1 MNKNVIRWIP
11 AVLAPVLVA
20 ATAVGLS
27 GSATASVDLPNKSA
41 SQILQ
46 FINTNPDIAFS
57 GKVLKV
63 ADLGLPPMNII
74 PDISQSMV
82 DQMAKNAPK
91 EMKDFLPQASAQ
103 GELALALEFLGGT
116 HRANIYVDGVKKSRV
131 QVLDLLSERNFIRN
145 GQDFWFYDAGKQT
158 VRHSVVTEADEA
170 RAEKEASNF
179 LNANSSKIAFDA
191 TSPASVAE
199 YFLNQAS
206 SSTTFTVGNDA
217 MVAGRGAY
225 QITMTPRTADTLVK
239 SVRLSIDGATGL
251 PLAVSVSAAGQSS
264 AAFEIGF
271 ETISFERPSA
281 ELFNFTVPTG
291 AKLIEV
297 PLPTEADLKK
307 YAGKTPTAADE
318 ARARAVFEK
327 LQKAGWS
334 AVVEIPANEVPA
346 EFSLGIKGNKLYK
359 ELTKPV
365 AGGRLFTTALMNVL
379 IADDG
384 RILAGAVTPE
394 KLIEAAVK

>member
-1 MNKNVIRWIP
+1 MKRTVIRWIP

-20 ATAVGLS
+20 ATAIGLS
-27 GSATASVDLPNKSA
+27 GSATASVDLPDKTA

-46 FINTNPDIAFS
+46 YINTNPDIAFS
-57 GKVLKV
+57 GKVVKV

-145 GQDFWFYDAGKQT
+145 GADFWFYDAGKQT
-158 VRHSVVTEADEA
+158 VRHSVVNPADEE
-170 RAEKEASNF
+170 RAKQEAQNF

-206 SSTTFTVGNDA
+206 GSTTFTVGNDA
-217 MVAGRGAY
+217 MVAGRGVY
-225 QITMTPRTADTLVK
+225 QLTATPKAADTLVK

-251 PLAVSVSAAGQSS
+251 PLAVSVAAVGQSG
-264 AAFEIGF
+264 AAFEIAF
-271 ETISFERPSA
+271 KSISFERPA
-281 ELFNFTVPTG
+281 APLFDFKVPAG
-291 AKLIEV
+291 SKVIEV
-297 PLPTEADLKK
+297 PLPTESDLKK
-307 YAGKTPTAADE
+307 YAGRTPTAADE
-318 ARARAVFEK
+318 ARARAEFEK
-327 LQKAGWS
+327 VKRAGWS
-334 AVVEIPANEVPA
+334 AVAEIPASDVPV
-346 EFSLGIKGNKLYK
+346 EFSAGIKGNKLYK

-365 AGGRLFTTALMNVL
+365 AGGRLFTTALMNIL

-384 RILAGAVTPE
+384 RIFAGAVTRE
-394 KLIEAAVK
+394 KLIEAAAK

>member
-27 GSATASVDLPNKSA
+27 GSATASVDLPDKSA

-158 VRHSVVTEADEA
+158 VRHSVVAEADEA
-170 RAEKEASNF
+170 RAEKEATNF

-225 QITMTPRTADTLVK
+225 QITMTPRTTDTLVK

-251 PLAVSVSAAGQSS
+251 PLAVSVSAAGQSG

-271 ETISFERPSA
+271 ESISFERPSA
-281 ELFNFTVPTG
+281 EFFNFTVPTG

-318 ARARAVFEK
+318 ERARAEFEK

-365 AGGRLFTTALMNVL
+365 AGGRIFTTALMNVL

-384 RILAGAVTPE
+384 RIFAGAVTPE
-394 KLIEAAVK
+394 KLVEAAAK

>member
-1 MNKNVIRWIP
+1 MKRTVIRWIP

-20 ATAVGLS
+20 ATAIGLS
-27 GSATASVDLPNKSA
+27 GSATASVDLPDKSA

-57 GKVLKV
+57 GKVVKV

-145 GQDFWFYDAGKQT
+145 GSDFWFYDAGKQT
-158 VRHSVVTEADEA
+158 VRHSVVNPADEE
-170 RAEKEASNF
+170 RAKQEAQNF

-199 YFLNQAS
+199 YFLGQAS

-217 MVAGRGAY
+217 MVAGRGVY
-225 QITMTPRTADTLVK
+225 QLTMTPRTSDTLVK
-239 SVRLSIDGATGL
+239 SVSLSVDGATGL
-251 PLAVSVSAAGQSS
+251 PLAVSVSAAGQSG
-264 AAFEIGF
+264 AAFEIAF
-271 ETISFERPSA
+271 ESISFDRPAAS
-281 ELFNFTVPTG
+281 LFDFTVPAG
-291 AKLIEV
+291 SKVIEV

-307 YAGKTPTAADE
+307 YAGRTPTAADE
-318 ARARAVFEK
+318 ARARAEFEK
-327 LQKAGWS
+327 AKKAGWS
-334 AVVEIPANEVPA
+334 AVAEIPATDVPV
-346 EFSLGIKGNKLYK
+346 EFSAGIKGNKLYK

-365 AGGRLFTTALMNVL
+365 AGGRLFTTALMNIL

-384 RILAGAVTPE
+384 RIFAGAVTPE
-394 KLIEAAVK
+394 KLIEAAAK

>member
-281 ELFNFTVPTG
+281 EFFNFTVPTG

-307 YAGKTPTAADE
+307 YTGKTPTAADE
-318 ARARAVFEK
+318 ARARAEFEK

-394 KLIEAAVK
+394 KLIEAAAK

>member
-1 MNKNVIRWIP
+1 MKKNVIRWIP

-179 LNANSSKIAFDA
+179 LNANSSKIAFDV

-225 QITMTPRTADTLVK
+225 QITMTPRTADTLAK

-318 ARARAVFEK
+318 ARARAEFEK

>member
-1 MNKNVIRWIP
+1 MKKNVIRWIP
-11 AVLAPVLVA
+11 AVMAPVLVA
-20 ATAVGLS
+20 ATAIGLS
-27 GSATASVDLPNKSA
+27 GSATASVDLPDKSA

-46 FINTNPDIAFS
+46 YINTNPDIAFS
-57 GKVLKV
+57 GKVIKV

-116 HRANIYVDGVKKSRV
+116 HRANVYVDGVKKSRV

-145 GQDFWFYDAGKQT
+145 GEDLWFYDAGKQT
-158 VRHSVVTEADEA
+158 ARHTVVREEVEA
-170 RAEKEASNF
+170 RAKKEAANF
-179 LNANSSKIAFDA
+179 LNANSSKLAFDA
-191 TSPASVAE
+191 TSPASVAD

-206 SSTTFTVGNDA
+206 GSTEFSVGNDA
-217 MVAGRGAY
+217 MVAGRGVY
-225 QITMTPRTADTLVK
+225 QLTMKPRSADTLVK

-251 PLAVSVSAAGQSS
+251 PLAVSVSAAGQDG
-264 AAFEIGF
+264 AAFEIAF
-271 ETISFERPSA
+271 ESISFERPAA
-281 ELFNFTVPTG
+281 ELFNFTAPAGTKV
-291 AKLIEV
+291 IEV
-297 PLPTEADLKK
+297 PLPTEADLQK
-307 YAGKTPTAADE
+307 YAGKAPTAADE
-318 ARARAVFEK
+318 ARARAEFEK

-334 AVVEIPANEVPA
+334 AIALIPANEVPA

-365 AGGRLFTTALMNVL
+365 AGGRIFTTALMNIL

-394 KLIEAAVK
+394 KLIEAAAK

>member
-1 MNKNVIRWIP
+1 MKRTVIRWIP

-20 ATAVGLS
+20 ATAIGLS
-27 GSATASVDLPNKSA
+27 GSATASVDLPDKSA

-57 GKVLKV
+57 GKVVKI

-116 HRANIYVDGVKKSRV
+116 HRANIYVDGAKKSRV

-145 GQDFWFYDAGKQT
+145 GSDLWFYDAGKQT
-158 VRHSVVTEADEA
+158 VRHSVVTEADEE
-170 RAEKEASNF
+170 RAKQEAQNF

-199 YFLNQAS
+199 YFLSQAS

-217 MVAGRGAY
+217 MVAGRGVY
-225 QITMTPRTADTLVK
+225 QLTMTPRTSDTLVK
-239 SVRLSIDGATGL
+239 SVSLSIDGSTGL
-251 PLAVSVSAAGQSS
+251 PLAVSVSAAGQSG
-264 AAFEIGF
+264 AAFEIAF
-271 ETISFERPSA
+271 QSISFDRPAAS
-281 ELFNFTVPTG
+281 LFEFTAPAGSKV
-291 AKLIEV
+291 IEE

-307 YAGKTPTAADE
+307 YAGRTPTAADE
-318 ARARAVFEK
+318 ARARAEFEK

-334 AVVEIPANEVPA
+334 AVAEIPASDVPV
-346 EFSLGIKGNKLYK
+346 EFSAGIKGNKLYK

-365 AGGRLFTTALMNVL
+365 AGGRLFTTALMNIL

-384 RILAGAVTPE
+384 RIFAGAVTPE
-394 KLIEAAVK
+394 KLIEAAAK

>member
-1 MNKNVIRWIP
+1 MKRTVIRWIP

-20 ATAVGLS
+20 ATAIGLS
-27 GSATASVDLPNKSA
+27 GSATASVDLPDKSA
-41 SQILQ
+41 SQVLQ

-57 GKVLKV
+57 GKVVKV

-145 GQDFWFYDAGKQT
+145 GSDLWFYDAGKQT

-170 RAEKEASNF
+170 RAKNEAQNF

-199 YFLNQAS
+199 YFLSQAS
-206 SSTTFTVGNDA
+206 SSTTFTVENDA

-225 QITMTPRTADTLVK
+225 QLTMTPRTSDTLVK
-239 SVRLSIDGATGL
+239 SVSLSIDGATGL
-251 PLAVSVSAAGQSS
+251 PLAVSVSAAGQSG
-264 AAFEIGF
+264 AAFEIAF
-271 ETISFERPSA
+271 ESISFERPATS
-281 ELFNFTVPTG
+281 LFDFKAPAGSKV
-291 AKLIEV
+291 IEV
-297 PLPTEADLKK
+297 PLPTESDLKK
-307 YAGKTPTAADE
+307 YAGRTPTSADE
-318 ARARAVFEK
+318 ARARAEFEK

-334 AVVEIPANEVPA
+334 AVAEIPAADVPV
-346 EFSLGIKGNKLYK
+346 EFSAGIKGNKLYK

-365 AGGRLFTTALMNVL
+365 AGGRLFTTALMNIL

-384 RILAGAVTPE
+384 RIFAGAVTPE
-394 KLIEAAVK
+394 KLIEAAAK

>member
-1 MNKNVIRWIP
+1 MKRTVIRWIP

-20 ATAVGLS
+20 ATAIGLS
-27 GSATASVDLPNKSA
+27 GSATASVDLPDKSA

-57 GKVLKV
+57 GKVVKV

-145 GQDFWFYDAGKQT
+145 GSDFWFYDAGKQT
-158 VRHSVVTEADEA
+158 VRHSVITEADEA
-170 RAEKEASNF
+170 RAKNEAQNF

-199 YFLNQAS
+199 YFLSQAS

-217 MVAGRGAY
+217 MVAGRGVY
-225 QITMTPRTADTLVK
+225 QLTMTPRTSDTLVK
-239 SVRLSIDGATGL
+239 SVSLSIDGATGL
-251 PLAVSVSAAGQSS
+251 PLAVSVSAAGQSG
-264 AAFEIGF
+264 AAFEIAF
-271 ETISFERPSA
+271 ESISFERPAAS
-281 ELFNFTVPTG
+281 LFDFKAPTG
-291 AKLIEV
+291 SKVIEV
-297 PLPTEADLKK
+297 PLPTESDLKK
-307 YAGKTPTAADE
+307 YAGRTPTAADE
-318 ARARAVFEK
+318 ARARAEFEK

-334 AVVEIPANEVPA
+334 AVA
-346 EFSLGIKGNKLYK
+346 E
-359 ELTKPV
+359 
-365 AGGRLFTTALMNVL
+365 
-379 IADDG
+379 
-384 RILAGAVTPE
+384 TPE
-394 KLIEAAVK
+394 ADRSSS

>member
-318 ARARAVFEK
+318 ERARAEFEK

-394 KLIEAAVK
+394 KLIEAAAK

>member
-1 MNKNVIRWIP
+1 
-11 AVLAPVLVA
+11 
-20 ATAVGLS
+20 
-27 GSATASVDLPNKSA
+27 
-41 SQILQ
+41 
-46 FINTNPDIAFS
+46 
-57 GKVLKV
+57 
-63 ADLGLPPMNII
+63 MNII

-281 ELFNFTVPTG
+281 EFFNFTVPTG

-307 YAGKTPTAADE
+307 YTGKTPTAADE
-318 ARARAVFEK
+318 ARARAEFEK

-394 KLIEAAVK
+394 KLIEAAAK

>member
-1 MNKNVIRWIP
+1 MKRTAIRWIP

-20 ATAVGLS
+20 ATAIGLS
-27 GSATASVDLPNKSA
+27 GSATASVDLPDKTA

-57 GKVLKV
+57 GKVVKV

-91 EMKDFLPQASAQ
+91 EMKDFIPQASAQ
-103 GELALALEFLGGT
+103 GELALALEFLAGT
-116 HRANIYVDGVKKSRV
+116 HRANIYVDGVTKSRV

-145 GQDFWFYDAGKQT
+145 GSDLWFYDAGKQT
-158 VRHSVVTEADEA
+158 VRHSVIAEGDQA
-170 RAEKEASNF
+170 RAKQEAENF

-206 SSTTFTVGNDA
+206 GSTTFTVGNDA
-217 MVAGRGAY
+217 MVAGRGVY
-225 QITMTPRTADTLVK
+225 QMTMTPKSTDTLVK
-239 SVRLSIDGATGL
+239 SVQLSIDGATGL
-251 PLAVSVSAAGQSS
+251 PLAVSVSAHGQTGF
-264 AAFEIGF
+264 AFEITF
-271 ETISFERPSA
+271 ESISFETPAAS
-281 ELFNFTVPTG
+281 LFEFTAPAGSTT
-291 AKLIEV
+291 IEV

-307 YAGKTPTAADE
+307 YAGRTPTAEDE
-318 ARARAVFEK
+318 ARARAEFEK

-334 AVVEIPANEVPA
+334 AVAEIPASDVPV
-346 EFSLGIKGNKLYK
+346 EFSAGIKGNKLFK

-365 AGGRLFTTALMNVL
+365 AGGRLFTTALMNILV
-379 IADDG
+379 ADDG
-384 RILAGAVTPE
+384 RIFAGSVTPE
-394 KLIEAAVK
+394 KLIEAAAK

>member
-1 MNKNVIRWIP
+1 MKRTVIRWIP

-20 ATAVGLS
+20 ATAIGLS
-27 GSATASVDLPNKSA
+27 GSATASVDLPDKSA

-57 GKVLKV
+57 GKVVKV

-145 GQDFWFYDAGKQT
+145 GSDFWFYDAGKQT

-170 RAEKEASNF
+170 RAKNEAQNF

-199 YFLNQAS
+199 YFLSQAS

-217 MVAGRGAY
+217 MVAGRGVY
-225 QITMTPRTADTLVK
+225 QLTMTPRTSDTLVK
-239 SVRLSIDGATGL
+239 SVSLSIDGATGL
-251 PLAVSVSAAGQSS
+251 PLAVSVSAAGQSG
-264 AAFEIGF
+264 AAFEIAF
-271 ETISFERPSA
+271 ESISFERPAAS
-281 ELFNFTVPTG
+281 LFDFKAPAGSKV
-291 AKLIEV
+291 IEV
-297 PLPTEADLKK
+297 PLPTESDLKK
-307 YAGKTPTAADE
+307 YAGRTPTAADE
-318 ARARAVFEK
+318 ARARAEFEK

-334 AVVEIPANEVPA
+334 AVAEIPAAEVPV
-346 EFSLGIKGNKLYK
+346 EFSAGIKGNKLYK

-365 AGGRLFTTALMNVL
+365 AGGRLFTTALMNIL

-384 RILAGAVTPE
+384 RIFAGAVTPE
-394 KLIEAAVK
+394 KLIEAAAK

>member
-1 MNKNVIRWIP
+1 MKRTVIRWIP

-20 ATAVGLS
+20 ATAIGLS
-27 GSATASVDLPNKSA
+27 GSATASVDLPDKTA

-57 GKVLKV
+57 GKVVKV

-91 EMKDFLPQASAQ
+91 EMKDFIPQASAQ
-103 GELALALEFLGGT
+103 GELALALEFLAGT
-116 HRANIYVDGVKKSRV
+116 HRANIYVDGVTKSRV

-145 GQDFWFYDAGKQT
+145 GSDLWFYDAGKQT
-158 VRHSVVTEADEA
+158 VRHSVIAEGDEA
-170 RAEKEASNF
+170 RAKEEAENF

-191 TSPASVAE
+191 TSPASVAD
-199 YFLNQAS
+199 YFLSQAS
-206 SSTTFTVGNDA
+206 GSTAFTVGNDA
-217 MVAGRGAY
+217 MVAGRDVY
-225 QITMTPRTADTLVK
+225 QMTMTPKSTDTLVK
-239 SVRLSIDGATGL
+239 SVQLSIDGATGL
-251 PLAVSVSAAGQSS
+251 PLAVSVSANGQSG
-264 AAFEIGF
+264 AAFEIAF
-271 ETISFERPSA
+271 ESISFETPAAS
-281 ELFNFTVPTG
+281 LFEFIAPAGSTT
-291 AKLIEV
+291 IEV

-307 YAGKTPTAADE
+307 YAGRTPTAEDE
-318 ARARAVFEK
+318 ARARAEFEK

-334 AVVEIPANEVPA
+334 AVAEIPASDVPV
-346 EFSLGIKGNKLYK
+346 EFSAGIKGNKLFK

-365 AGGRLFTTALMNVL
+365 AGGRLFTTALMNIL

-384 RILAGAVTPE
+384 RIFAGSVTPE
-394 KLIEAAVK
+394 KLIEAAAK

>member
-1 MNKNVIRWIP
+1 MKKNVIRWIP

-41 SQILQ
+41 AQILQ
-46 FINTNPDIAFS
+46 FINTNPDFAFS

-91 EMKDFLPQASAQ
+91 EMKDFLPRASAQ

-179 LNANSSKIAFDA
+179 LNANSSKIAFDV

-318 ARARAVFEK
+318 ARARAEFEK

-394 KLIEAAVK
+394 KLIEAAAK